1 MTLLK
6 LDENLPDVAR
16 ELLQTAGH
24 DVATVREEGLAGAAD
39 EALVAA
45 ARRETRALVTLD
57 LDFANVRQYDP
68 TDTAGI
74 IVLRLHDQ
82 TLPMIRRDVVRL
94 ADLLSREAAAG
105 RLWILDESRLRIW
118 PSTTDAL

>member
-1 MTLLK
+1 MTSLK

-24 DVATVREEGLAGAAD
+24 DAATAREEGLAGATD
-39 EALVAA
+39 DALLTAA
-45 ARRETRALVTLD
+45 AREARVLVTLD
-57 LDFANVRQYDP
+57 LDFANVRRYDP
-68 TDTAGI
+68 ANTAGI

-82 TLPMIRRDVVRL
+82 TLPMVRRAIVRL
-94 ADLLSREAAAG
+94 GDLLSREATTG

-118 PSTTDAL
+118 PGTTDTF

>member
-1 MTLLK
+1 
-6 LDENLPDVAR
+6 
-16 ELLQTAGH
+16 
-24 DVATVREEGLAGAAD
+24 
-39 EALVAA
+39 
-45 ARRETRALVTLD
+45 VTLD

>member
-1 MTLLK
+1 M
-6 LDENLPDVAR
+6 A
-16 ELLQTAGH
+16 
-24 DVATVREEGLAGAAD
+24 REEGLAGAAD
-39 EALVAA
+39 NVLLTAA
-45 ARRETRALVTLD
+45 KREGRTLVTLD

-82 TLPMIRRDVVRL
+82 TLPMIRRAVVRL

-118 PSTTDAL
+118 PGTSDAP

>member
-1 MTLLK
+1 MTPLK

-24 DVATVREEGLAGAAD
+24 DVATAREEGLAGAD
-39 EALVAA
+39 DDTLLTAA
-45 ARRETRALVTLD
+45 KREGRVLVTLD
-57 LDFANVRQYDP
+57 LDFANVRRYDP
-68 TDTAGI
+68 ANTAGI

-82 TLPMIRRDVVRL
+82 TLPMIRRAVVRL
-94 ADLLSREAAAG
+94 ADLLSREPAAG

-118 PSTTDAL
+118 PGTTDAL